1 VTLIKE
7 VHFTRNLECIVLY
20 IADDSKS
27 RARTFSRNLQK
38 QLNHLEYFP
47 YKCRKSIYFDNE
59 HIRDYVFKG
68 YTIPYLIDEENDVIV
83 VLDIF
88 KWIDK

>member
-1 VTLIKE
+1 MKLIKE
-7 VHFTRNLECIVLY
+7 VNFTRNLERIVLY

-38 QLNHLEYFP
+38 QLNNLEYFP
-47 YKCRKSIYFDNE
+47 YKFRKSIYFENE

-88 KWIDK
+88 KWLER

>member
-1 VTLIKE
+1 MKLIKE
-7 VHFTRNLECIVLY
+7 VNFTRNLERIVLY

-38 QLNHLEYFP
+38 QLNHLENFP
-47 YKCRKSIYFDNE
+47 YKFRKSVYFDNE
-59 HIRDYVFKG
+59 HIRDYIFKG

-88 KWIDK
+88 KWVER

>member
-1 VTLIKE
+1 VKLIKE
-7 VHFTRNLECIVLY
+7 VNFTRNLERIVLY

-38 QLNHLEYFP
+38 QLNNLEYFP
-47 YKCRKSIYFDNE
+47 YKFRKSIYFENE

-88 KWIDK
+88 KWLER

>member
-1 VTLIKE
+1 MKIITKPLFKSGLKDILV
-7 VHFTRNLECIVLY
+7 Y
-20 IADDSKS
+20 ISHDSKI
-27 RARTFSRNLQK
+27 RAK
-38 QLNHLEYFP
+38 QFNKTLFVGINSLDNFP
-47 YKCRKSIYFDNE
+47 YKFRKSVYSDNE

-68 YTIPYLIDEENDVIV
+68 YTIPYLIDEANDVIV

>member
-1 VTLIKE
+1 MKLIKE
-7 VHFTRNLECIVLY
+7 VNFTHNLERIVLY

-38 QLNHLEYFP
+38 RLNNLENFP
-47 YKCRKSIYFDNE
+47 YKFRKSVYFDNE

-68 YTIPYLIDEENDVIV
+68 YTIPYLIDKENDVIV

-88 KWIDK
+88 KWMEK

>member
-1 VTLIKE
+1 MKLIKE
-7 VHFTRNLECIVLY
+7 VNFTRNLERIVLY

-38 QLNHLEYFP
+38 QLNNLEYFP
-47 YKCRKSIYFDNE
+47 SKFRKSIYFENE

-83 VLDIF
+83 LLDIF
-88 KWIDK
+88 KWVGR